1 MFLST
6 LVNQK
11 PELFRLGWGADF
23 PDPHNFMD
31 LFTSQSGNNHTGF
44 ANKRYDEL
52 IMLASEELNEEK
64 RIQLYNEAQKIL
76 LEEEV
81 AIIPLFWGVSA
92 ILKKPFIK
100 IKFNPLDII
109 YYDEVEFIE

>member
-1 MFLST
+1 M
-6 LVNQK
+6 
-11 PELFRLGWGADF
+11 A
-23 PDPHNFMD
+23 
-31 LFTSQSGNNHTGF
+31 SQ
-44 ANKRYDEL
+44 
-52 IMLASEELNEEK
+52 ELNEEK
-64 RIQLYNEAQKIL
+64 RIKLYDEAQKIL

-109 YYDEVEFIE
+109 YYDEIEFIE